1 MILINILVAILF
13 AGLGVCAGIIYMCVK
28 NIKDLNEILA
38 GVEKLEAEYKKGI
51 ELSDGVIKRLE
62 LIAELR
68 LSLNNLYAQD
78 LSLIR
83 DRLRDMIEKNDFSG
97 LNDLCAHIAIILS
110 DDDDDEPEEGSS
122 DE

>member
-38 GVEKLEAEYKKGI
+38 GVEKLEAEYKKQT
-51 ELSDGVIKRLE
+51 ELSDGVIEKLE
-62 LIAELR
+62 R
-68 LSLNNLYAQD
+68 QD
-78 LSLIR
+78 LSVIHDHLVHKR
-83 DRLRDMIEKNDFSG
+83 DVDGVKG
-97 LNDLCAHIAIILS
+97 LDDIIGHIATILS
-110 DDDDDEPEEGSS
+110 DDDEPEEGSS

>member
-28 NIKDLNEILA
+28 NIKELNEILA
-38 GVEKLEAEYKKGI
+38 GVDKLEAEYKKQT

-68 LSLNNLYAQD
+68 LSMNNLYEQD
-78 LSLIR
+78 LSDIHDHLVHKR
-83 DRLRDMIEKNDFSG
+83 DVDGVKG
-97 LNDLCAHIAIILS
+97 LDDIIGHIATILS
-110 DDDDDEPEEGSS
+110 DDDDEPEEGSS